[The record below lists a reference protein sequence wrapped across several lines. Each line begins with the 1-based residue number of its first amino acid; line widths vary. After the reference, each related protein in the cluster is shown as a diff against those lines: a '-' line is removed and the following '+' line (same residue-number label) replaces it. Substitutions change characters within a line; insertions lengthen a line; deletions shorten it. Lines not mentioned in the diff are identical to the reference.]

1 MSDQGQFYQR
11 RLEAELSAAESAS
24 DPSVAQIHRDL
35 AERYRRLLGDC
46 GGADLAMTP
55 DAAEPL
61 ARAAE

>member
-24 DPSVAQIHRDL
+24 DPSVAQIHRDM

-46 GGADLAMTP
+46 GGADVPMTREP
-55 DAAEPL
+55 AEPL